1 MTDRNP
7 LKKNETSFKKG
18 ISGNKRGR
26 PKGAKNKE
34 NLLREVIQNKAQDMM
49 LSNIERIVDV
59 VCEKAREGDLTAAK
73 MIMDRVV
80 PIEQAKENRRFGGVN
95 IVIGELKTPVSIE
108 GEIIEET

>member
-1 MTDRNP
+1 VKSKR
-7 LKKNETSFKKG
+7 NETSFKKG
-18 ISGNKRGR
+18 QTGNKLGR
-26 PKGAKNKE
+26 PKGSKNKE
-34 NLLREVIQNKAQDMM
+34 NLLKEVIQSNAQDLM

-80 PIEQAKENRRFGGVN
+80 PSEQANENRKFGGVN

-108 GEIIEET
+108 GEVID